1 MPTNQDIQNTN
12 RRNFKA
18 HLSHRIIALRDD
30 LRRICSEIEDLEQD
44 KPHTLDYHNRDF
56 QKVVLAF
63 RKKETKRT
71 LTMWSYMH
79 NGNREKYLE
88 YKQKTMEA
96 MSDFLTLIMESDAT
110 DHFVACETGED
121 FVLFTP
127 LGREEV
133 CLKKADM
140 MKQIVK
146 ICEKAEKCWELFGLW
161 K

>member
-1 MPTNQDIQNTN
+1 MPSKQDIQKTN

-18 HLSHRIIALRDD
+18 HLLHSIIPLRDD
-30 LRRICSEIEDLEQD
+30 LRIICSAIEDLEQD

-56 QKVVLAF
+56 QKVVLPL
-63 RKKETKRT
+63 RKKETKRK

-110 DHFVACETGED
+110 DHFVECETGED
-121 FVLFTP
+121 SVLITP

-133 CLKKADM
+133 CLKKADS
-140 MKQIVK
+140 MKQMVK
-146 ICEKAEKCWELFGLW
+146 NCEKAEQYWELLGLW